1 MSASLKYKIYIA
13 YFVIAILCGISACKK
28 DKTETYNADYG
39 YSFYPDDSGLFV
51 IYQVDS
57 IIYDDFNRSVRYS
70 TIYLK
75 EAIGEQF
82 IDNLGRKAKRIIR
95 SYSNVDSTVQ
105 QWETHNVYYMV
116 RNTLVAE
123 RVEENL
129 RYIKLVFPNEDN
141 IKWLGNKYLIT
152 PPPYIIDTT
161 NYLVSDWKYTITRKD
176 REYNILSKRFDSTLI
191 VTQIQDSSAIFKTF
205 AKEVYAKN
213 IGLIY
218 KENWIVTSQDTF
230 KIRNQYPWQDR
241 ADKGFIVRQYA
252 IDYGKE

>member
-1 MSASLKYKIYIA
+1 MKTYFKYKAYIV
-13 YFVIAILCGISACKK
+13 FFFAIIICGTNACKK

-39 YSFYPDDSGLFV
+39 YNFYPDDSGLFV

-57 IIYDDFNRSVRYS
+57 IIYDDFNRNVRYS

-75 EAIGEQF
+75 EEIGEQF
-82 IDNLGRKAKRIIR
+82 LDNLGRKAKRIIR
-95 SYSNVDSTVQ
+95 SYSNVDSTIQ
-105 QWETHNVYYMV
+105 KWETNNVYYMV

-129 RYIKLVFPNEDN
+129 RYIKLVFPNENN
-141 IKWLGNKYLIT
+141 INWLGHKYLIT
-152 PPPYIIDTT
+152 PPPFIIDTT
-161 NYLVSDWKYTITRKD
+161 NYLLTDWKYTISRKD
-176 REYNILSKRFDSTLI
+176 REYLINSKRFDSTLI

-241 ADKGFIVRQYA
+241 ADKGFIVKQYA